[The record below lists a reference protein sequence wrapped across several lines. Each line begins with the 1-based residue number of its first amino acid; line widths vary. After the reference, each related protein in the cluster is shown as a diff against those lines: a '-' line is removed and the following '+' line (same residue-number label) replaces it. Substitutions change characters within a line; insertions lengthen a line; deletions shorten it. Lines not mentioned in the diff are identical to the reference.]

1 MKYLEEDLEAIRRKE
16 KTVKEV
22 ADKYGVSQNALI
34 RCLNRRKY
42 YIRKMRIKIK
52 TPYKTT
58 VVDSLQECADTLHL
72 SKETIRQAIKGK
84 RIKTLEDLNIKLEV
98 VNNDYRFY

>member
-1 MKYLEEDLEAIRRKE
+1 MKYLEEDLEAVSRKE

-22 ADKYGVSQNALI
+22 ALKYGVSQNALV

-42 YIRKMRIKIK
+42 YLRKIRIIIR

-58 VVDSLQECADTLHL
+58 VVDSVQECADTLHL
-72 SKETIRQAIKGK
+72 SVSTIKKALKGGYV
-84 RIKTLEDLNIKLEV
+84 KTLDELNIKLEV
-98 VNNDYRFY
+98 LKCLPTL